1 VFATDEAGWFKCPM
15 CSYKFT
21 VLGDSEAS
29 QIFENLIF
37 DNHIDDHVDRLR
49 LEMMNI

>member
-1 VFATDEAGWFKCPM
+1 MFATDEAGWFKCPM

-29 QIFENLIF
+29 QIFENLVF
-37 DNHIDDHVDRLR
+37 DTHIDRHAEAFRA
-49 LEMMNI
+49 EMMNM